1 MDSIALRPE
10 LRESL
15 ERDAALEARTVE
27 DLVNEAVARY
37 VRDRQRDKLRR
48 ETAAYERLHSELARD
63 HPGEWVAIHDGKLVD
78 RDVDVSALYTRIR
91 SRFGRTSVLI
101 RQVRDQPVDEIHVR
115 TPSTG
120 RRSG

>member
-15 ERDAALEARTVE
+15 ERDAALESRTVE
-27 DLVNEAVARY
+27 ELVNEAVARY
-37 VRDRQRDKLRR
+37 VRDRQRDKIRR
-48 ETAAYERLHSELARD
+48 ETDAYERLHPELARD
-63 HPGEWVAIHDGKLVD
+63 HIGEWVAIHEGKLVD
-78 RDVDVSALYTRIR
+78 HDADVSALYTRIR
-91 SRFGRTSVLI
+91 AQFGRTSVLI
-101 RQVRDQPVDEIHVR
+101 RQVRDQPVDAIHVR